1 MANIKISELNE
12 LTQEAYDDYL
22 PIVDTSADETK
33 KISVKNLTA
42 SGVQLIAVTDTEPE
56 EGTYQTGDKYYNT
69 TNNKIYTA
77 KSYGWDLPETPIR
90 NIFYI
95 ILDTQNIYT
104 YDMDNETLV
113 SVGGGAGGET
123 LPVGTEVD
131 FDGSAS
137 DIPIGWEQVTNPDS
151 YSTSEVKTNKTW
163 IDGKPIYRV
172 CKNIGYLP
180 NNGRIVPSFE
190 GLIPTTATITKL
202 DGITHRYANDV
213 HDYRPLAEM
222 VITFLYRP
230 AMSALYVDT
239 NQDVSNW
246 ECIAIIEYTK
256 TTD

>member
-1 MANIKISELNE
+1 MRIKK
-12 LTQEAYDDYL
+12 
-22 PIVDTSADETK
+22 TS
-33 KISVKNLTA
+33 
-42 SGVQLIAVTDTEPE
+42 
-56 EGTYQTGDKYYNT
+56 QTT
-69 TNNKIYTA
+69 TMSAQVVN
-77 KSYGWDLPETPIR
+77 
-90 NIFYI
+90 
-95 ILDTQNIYT
+95 T
-104 YDMDNETLV
+104 YDESQENAYSCDYINN
-113 SVGGGAGGET
+113 S
-123 LPVGTEVD
+123 
-131 FDGSAS
+131 
-137 DIPIGWEQVTNPDS
+137 DS
-151 YSTSEVKTNKTW
+151 YSTSEVKTNKRW